1 MTCCYAVQNKVWATD
16 PDGNKWEVYVVLDN
30 DAAQHHS
37 TQSGLLRRQAR
48 LLRGQGRLLHRT
60 ARFGRGRENQ
70 RPVVRLC
77 LLRVTQRRGRPMP
90 SQPSTEAMWSH
101 LSSDLRRFIRRR
113 VPDDHAADDL
123 LQETFVRVH
132 RNIGTL
138 QEADRLAAWVYR
150 IARNVVH
157 DHHRKATNAAVA
169 LADADPVD
177 DADDRRARPA
187 AGACDWLDEMIR
199 SLPDGYREAVQ
210 LAEIEG
216 LSQQEVADRL
226 GLSLSG
232 AKSRIQRGRAMLKG
246 VLEQCCHFEFDGR
259 GNMMDY
265 DPKPDRKVCRDCGE

>member
-1 MTCCYAVQNKVWATD
+1 MTIQPTTD
-16 PDGNKWEVYVVLDN
+16 AIW
-30 DAAQHHS
+30 
-37 TQSGLLRRQAR
+37 T
-48 LLRGQGRLLHRT
+48 
-60 ARFGRGRENQ
+60 
-70 RPVVRLC
+70 
-77 LLRVTQRRGRPMP
+77 
-90 SQPSTEAMWSH
+90 H

-113 VPDDHAADDL
+113 VSDDHVADDL

-138 QEADRLAAWVYR
+138 QEADRLAAWVYQ
-150 IARNVVH
+150 IARNVIH
-157 DHHRKATNAAVA
+157 DHHRKATNSAVA
-169 LADADPVD
+169 LAETGS
-177 DADDRRARPA
+177 ADDCDDRVNQLRCRG
-187 AGACDWLDEMIR
+187 AGWLDEMVR

-232 AKSRIQRGRAMLKG
+232 AKSRIQRGRGMLKS
-246 VLEQCCHFEFDGR
+246 VLEQCCNFEFDRR